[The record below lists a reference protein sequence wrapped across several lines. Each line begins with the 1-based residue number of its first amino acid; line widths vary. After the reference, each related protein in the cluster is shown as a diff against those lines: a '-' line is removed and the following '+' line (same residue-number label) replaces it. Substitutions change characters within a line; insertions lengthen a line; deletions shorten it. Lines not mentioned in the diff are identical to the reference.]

1 MLAAS
6 VVIPTFQRELQLRR
20 TLAALDRQSVR
31 GSFEIIV
38 VDDGSVPDTRRM
50 LSDLSL
56 TVPLRMH
63 WHPHAGFRAAKARN
77 TGVLF
82 AQGELV
88 IFVDD
93 DMLVPP
99 DFVASHLEF
108 HENHDECVAIGYRR
122 RVPYD
127 VWSRQEEED
136 ADALA
141 TEATPDTRIAG
152 MADGTWA
159 EIPWAFFNTCHG
171 SVRRRALFD
180 AGLFDETFVGWGFE
194 DTELAYRLSQI
205 GMSFAVLDEPVPLH
219 LEAKDADVS
228 RAGPYQMPQHK
239 LREFLVNSV
248 RFSGKYPDDALV
260 QELLS
265 RANHARLLA
274 SRGAPPMNQDADA
287 AYQGSAADEPFVIPS
302 HLSLLTAYEEGD
314 EDLPPAPHINL
325 TGTSL
330 MEELEADLGVRR
342 ASARR
347 TLRTPTWLQ
356 TALMTPIVGL
366 LAIGL
371 LAGMVISGR
380 YRRIFR
386 RRRP

>member
-219 LEAKDADVS
+219 LEAKDADVRFAEEMQALLKIHADMADIGERIDLEQS
-228 RAGPYQMPQHK
+228 KMEEYRVRMTELQEQILTLKGVPNSGQLMGHLQSK
-239 LREFLVNSV
+239 LREMSEGVQKGTIAVVDYEQKLMLARI
-248 RFSGKYPDDALV
+248 RFQDGVSELRLGK
-260 QELLS
+260 
-265 RANHARLLA
+265 
-274 SRGAPPMNQDADA
+274 PP
-287 AYQGSAADEPFVIPS
+287 
-302 HLSLLTAYEEGD
+302 
-314 EDLPPAPHINL
+314 
-325 TGTSL
+325 
-330 MEELEADLGVRR
+330 
-342 ASARR
+342 
-347 TLRTPTWLQ
+347 Q
-356 TALMTPIVGL
+356 TAQPSTK
-366 LAIGL
+366 
-371 LAGMVISGR
+371 
-380 YRRIFR
+380 
-386 RRRP
+386 